1 MFMDMHLELT
11 KERRIADLGREGD
24 RRGELEAFTAGVDRI
39 VVAAD
44 GPERELI
51 GELKDICRRRQVKLS
66 VVSPLRGKALPE
78 GRTPQV
84 ADLPILEYNTWDKSR
99 STLVLK
105 RMFDL
110 AVSAVGLIV
119 FAPLFAAIAIAIK
132 LDGPGP
138 VLFSQIRAGLDG
150 RPFRMYK
157 LRTMVVDAEAQLT
170 ELIDIGDLN
179 EPVFKIRDDP
189 RVTRV
194 GRFLRRSSL
203 DEVPQLINVL
213 LGEMSVVGPR
223 PEQVELVGRYTDEQR
238 ARLAAKPG
246 VTGPMQVFGRGELTF
261 AERIEMEIEYIDN
274 QSLARDVRILIHTVP
289 AVFRGTGA
297 F

>member
-1 MFMDMHLELT
+1 MSRPLPLRAVPSTAVNLDPSAPPAPDRPARTIPPEVPESTARYVLQAVLALSALILLSPILVLVAIAVKLT
-11 KERRIADLGREGD
+11 SPGPLFYAGVRTGRNQKLYTMYKFRTLREGS
-24 RRGELEAFTAGVDRI
+24 
-39 VVAAD
+39 
-44 GPERELI
+44 ERQI
-51 GELKDICRRRQVKLS
+51 GGRLLS
-66 VVSPLRGKALPE
+66 AQDDFYTPIGKF
-78 GRTPQV
+78 
-84 ADLPILEYNTWDKSR
+84 
-99 STLVLK
+99 LK
-105 RMFDL
+105 R
-110 AVSAVGLIV
+110 S
-119 FAPLFAAIAIAIK
+119 K
-132 LDGPGP
+132 
-138 VLFSQIRAGLDG
+138 
-150 RPFRMYK
+150 
-157 LRTMVVDAEAQLT
+157 
-170 ELIDIGDLN
+170 
-179 EPVFKIRDDP
+179 
-189 RVTRV
+189 
-194 GRFLRRSSL
+194 L